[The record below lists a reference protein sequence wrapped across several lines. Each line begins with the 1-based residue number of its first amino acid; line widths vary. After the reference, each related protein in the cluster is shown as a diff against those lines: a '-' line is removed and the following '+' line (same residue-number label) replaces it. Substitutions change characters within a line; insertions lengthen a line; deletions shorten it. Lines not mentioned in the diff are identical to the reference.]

1 MNVSYNMFVKEE
13 SQYKFYLVECSDWK
27 ILRLA
32 SSSQDAAIEALRIKI
47 EELGTNLNI
56 SFILSV
62 KDVQEKENQ
71 TFFSVPALLSD
82 LGFFKLS
89 SDLAIL
95 SDFVLDKGQNPL
107 NISSVAKK
115 Y

>member
-1 MNVSYNMFVKEE
+1 MSVEQEN
-13 SQYKFYLVECSDWK
+13 QYKFYMVECSDWK
-27 ILRLA
+27 VLRLS
-32 SSSQDAAIEALRIKI
+32 SSSQDAAIESLRLKIK
-47 EELGTNLNI
+47 ELGNNLNL

-62 KDVQEKENQ
+62 KDMQEKENQ

-82 LGFFKLS
+82 LGLFKLS
-89 SDLAIL
+89 ADLAIL